1 MTDQMA
7 QVCQMVLVSCQE
19 YSFACMK
26 KKNIVGLEET
36 TNLSCIND

>member
-19 YSFACMK
+19 HSFACIK
-26 KKNIVGLEET
+26 KGCIVGLEEA
-36 TNLSCIND
+36 TNLC